1 MEPMRL
7 RTGPAAAESAELR
20 IWKGVRY
27 VNQRLLLLL
36 NPCAGQKRANRYLPE
51 IVRLYND
58 RGYEC
63 AVYVTACSG
72 DATPY
77 VRDHAAEYE
86 RIVCIGGDGTLNE
99 TISGL
104 VESGVD
110 RPVGYIAA
118 GTTNDYANSL
128 GLSADIM
135 QAAKDAVDGE
145 GIRFDLGS
153 FNGRQFI
160 YTASCGAFARTSY
173 TTPQLAKNLL
183 GHLAYILEGIQD
195 LPSLKPIRMRVEC
208 DDRVVDGEF
217 LFCAVTNSISVGG
230 ILKLDR
236 DLVRLNDGLFE
247 VMLIKNPRLPSE
259 LMRILLA
266 LRSSDL
272 PCDMIHFFTADH
284 LTIETE
290 SDVEWTLD
298 GERGACDRR
307 FEVLNLHRRVELVL
321 PSRAVETVPVEPDSV
336 EAEDAEAETVEPVED
351 AEETHAEDQLSD

>member
-1 MEPMRL
+1 MN
-7 RTGPAAAESAELR
+7 
-20 IWKGVRY
+20 K
-27 VNQRLLLLL
+27 RLLLLL
-36 NPCAGQKRANRYLPE
+36 NPCAGQKRANRFLPE

-77 VRDHAAEYE
+77 VRDHAADYE

-128 GLSADIM
+128 GLSTDVM
-135 QAAKDAVDGE
+135 QAAADAVDGE

-183 GHLAYILEGIQD
+183 GHLAYILEGIRD

-208 DDRVVDGEF
+208 DDRVVEGEF

-247 VMLIKNPRLPSE
+247 VMLIKSPRLPSE
-259 LMRILLA
+259 LTRILMA
-266 LRSSDL
+266 LSSSDL
-272 PCDMIHFFTADH
+272 PCDMIHFFTADR

-298 GERGACDRR
+298 GERGACDRS
-307 FEVLNLHRRVELVL
+307 FEVINLHRRVELVL
-321 PSRAVETVPVEPDSV
+321 PAAAVETVPVEPED
-336 EAEDAEAETVEPVED
+336 EAEDAQSFGAEIIDPETVA
-351 AEETHAEDQLSD
+351 AEETHAEGQLSD